1 MLGDPMSGRLSLC
14 SVFAILLSGNYSD
27 EDDY

>member
-1 MLGDPMSGRLSLC
+1 MLGDPVDGRLSLYFI
-14 SVFAILLSGNYSD
+14 FAILLSGNYSD